1 MQVSTQTKKI
11 YHLFFVLMP
20 SFNYEVLKSELVIS
34 IKFAHVKKVARK
46 SSLGALS
53 KIDLFLIALPYAIV

>member
-46 SSLGALS
+46 SSLGAL
-53 KIDLFLIALPYAIV
+53 

>member
-1 MQVSTQTKKI
+1 MTECKFQLKRRRFI
-11 YHLFFVLMP
+11 IFFFVLMP

-46 SSLGALS
+46 SSLGAL
-53 KIDLFLIALPYAIV
+53 